1 MKPLHKNTIGIY
13 SSRYFLFLGSNSFIY
28 FLIWLFN
35 LRSSSFIVPV
45 PFNLNVLAFGLEV
58 PFGRPKVAPLATV
71 KWDPLGAWSAPD
83 MLETYGLDEVL
94 RPKVDAVGA
103 AFGLCFDLCLACFGG
118 T

>member
-1 MKPLHKNTIGIY
+1 M
-13 SSRYFLFLGSNSFIY
+13 FLGSNSIVY

-71 KWDPLGAWSAPD
+71 KWDPLGAWTAPD